1 MENKDFFKPADIL
14 LPKADFEKW
23 AVIAC
28 DQYTSEPEYWQKT
41 AETVGNSKSA
51 FNLILPE
58 IYLKSDNLQR
68 ISKINKTMLEYLSS
82 GVFEEYKN
90 SYIYIERTLKDGAV
104 RRGIVGVI
112 DLEDYDYTAKSNAP
126 IRATEETV
134 IERIPPRVNIRRNAS
149 IELPHIMLLADDKEK
164 TVVEPLQKKKQF
176 FKKLYDFELMQNGG
190 SISGYLLDEEA
201 AQEVRSSVARLAKAS
216 ADGPLFVVGDGNHSL
231 ATAKE
236 CYRESGNPLARYALV
251 ELVNLHDDSLK
262 FEPIYRVLFGADPE
276 RIINS
281 FTAYC
286 GGQSDGENA
295 QKFTFVTADGETT
308 VAVAPK
314 AKLSVATLQP
324 FLDRY
329 IKENPEIKI
338 DYIHGTDSLRTIAKR
353 ENAVGIIFN
362 GMEKDD
368 LFDAVKSDGSLPRK
382 TFSMGHANDKRYYIE
397 ARKIK

>member
-14 LPKADFEKW
+14 LPKTDFEKW

-41 AETVGNSKSA
+41 AKTVGNSKSA

-58 IYLKSDNLQR
+58 IYLKDDNSQR

-82 GVFEEYKN
+82 GIFEEYKN
-90 SYIYIERTLKDGAV
+90 SYIYVERKFKNGAV
-104 RRGIVGVI
+104 RRGIIGVI
-112 DLEDYDYTAKSNAP
+112 DLEDYDYTPKSTAP

-149 IELPHIMLLADDKEK
+149 VELPHILLLADDKEK
-164 TVVEPLQKKKQF
+164 TVVEPLQKKKQS
-176 FKKLYDFELMQNGG
+176 FKKLYDFELMQDGG

-201 AQEVRSSVARLAKAS
+201 AQEVKASVARLARAS

-236 CYRESGNPLARYALV
+236 CYKQSDSPLARYALV

-262 FEPIYRVLFGADPE
+262 FEPIYRVLFGANPE
-276 RIINS
+276 KIINS
-281 FTAYC
+281 FVAYC
-286 GGQSDGENA
+286 GGQSDGGNA
-295 QKFTFVTADGETT
+295 QKFTFVTSDGETT

-338 DYIHGTDSLRTIAKR
+338 DYIHGADSLRTIARR
-353 ENAVGIIFN
+353 ENAVGIIFD